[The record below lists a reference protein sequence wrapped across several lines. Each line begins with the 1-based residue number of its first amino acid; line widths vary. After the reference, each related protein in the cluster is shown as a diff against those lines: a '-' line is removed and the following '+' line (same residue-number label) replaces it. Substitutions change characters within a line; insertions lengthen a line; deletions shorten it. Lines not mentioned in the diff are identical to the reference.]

1 MKHKRSRS
9 YPGKRTRLSRR
20 KSRKMFTKG
29 ASRVNGKNYGG
40 SPMRGGI
47 RL

>member
-1 MKHKRSRS
+1 MK
-9 YPGKRTRLSRR
+9 RR
-20 KSRKMFTKG
+20 PMSRKHSRKLFTKT
-29 ASRVNGKNYGG
+29 AMRVNGKNLMG